1 MKMFKIIGAQH
12 CIKKQGLL
20 IIALLSVPA
29 FSSAQTMF
37 DQADRDG
44 NGTIDYEEFREHMN
58 DVFYHADDNRD
69 GVLAGDELD
78 IMNKARIPASD
89 SNGDSE
95 LELREF
101 LNSTGADFHSADK
114 NRDNLISED
123 EL

>member
-1 MKMFKIIGAQH
+1 MKMFKAFILQRRISR
-12 CIKKQGLL
+12 QGLL
-20 IIALLSVPA
+20 IITLLSIPV
-29 FSSAQTMF
+29 FSGAQSLF
-37 DQADRDG
+37 DQADRNG

-69 GVLAGDELD
+69 GVLTGDELD

-89 SNGDSE
+89 SNDDSE

-101 LNSTGADFHSADK
+101 LNSTGADFRSADR
-114 NRDNLISED
+114 NHDNLLSED